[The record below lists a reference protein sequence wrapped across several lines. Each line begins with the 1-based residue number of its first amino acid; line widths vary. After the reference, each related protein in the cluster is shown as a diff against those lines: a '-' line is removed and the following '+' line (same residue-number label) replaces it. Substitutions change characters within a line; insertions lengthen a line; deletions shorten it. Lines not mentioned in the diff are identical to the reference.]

1 MGNKTLYY
9 LRFNNYFNRQ
19 LIMKY
24 GTTWYRQVQIGFT
37 PNVQLFNYGDGINTT
52 QIVNTVQW
60 NDVDDKA
67 PDYCVVEDDTSLKYS
82 RWFVLEW
89 KYIRAGQYQATLKRD
104 VLADNYDTIMSSPML
119 ISKGYITP
127 SDSAIFNFEG
137 QAYNK
142 IKTSETLL
150 YDETGCPWLVGYI
163 PRDAF
168 KDQAQ
173 EVSTSLVSP
182 FYNLSYA
189 TLEAFY
195 QDYPY
200 LKGMTNRT
208 KLKKLLSNVYNIRGT
223 LEVNGSVRVANISFD
238 SEGIVDYNPQSFG
251 ENSLSNYPFNRIQTP
266 GIFVTAVG
274 RTFGTG
280 KILTTQAGT
289 SKKVYN
295 SYLNVIDDLKAAV
308 KTAYSYDP
316 AALATL
322 NDLNGKVVRIGANG
336 SYKYYTINVGSE
348 LVKEEVIAAVNVYNI
363 LYQNLA
369 DGILNP
375 KNNNDNYV
383 LAMTYDDYSYTLSEF
398 NAQVKVTIPKASDRN
413 TLKDAP
419 YDMFCIP
426 YGEIEIYRDG
436 VINITKT
443 NKEAGIAV
451 STAIASTLGD
461 ATLYDLQLLPYC
473 PLRNMINSNGDFDYN
488 SEYKGIADI
497 YITQGSTSTTVS
509 KMFFCDTNTFSFNIP
524 LELAVSNYK
533 VENECNMYRLCSPN
547 YNGAFEFNL
556 AKNGGLD
563 YIEVDCTYK
572 PYNPYIKLN
581 PNFKRLYGIDFND
594 ARGLI
599 CGGDFSVDRL
609 SSAWANYQLQNKNY
623 QNIFDREVQSIE
635 LQHTFS
641 RVQDAF
647 NAVGGAI
654 TTGFGLGGV
663 AAMGD
668 AKNPIRLGVAGG
680 LTSLAGGVADAFI
693 NDAIRNDQLSKTKD
707 LFNYNL
713 QNIQALPYSLAKSS
727 SFNINSKY
735 IPFLEFYTCTE
746 EEKQALLDKIKWQG
760 MTIMRTGYIPDYL
773 DTNSDE
779 TYIEASPIRLLIKED
794 AHTAQEIAR
803 ELGMG
808 IYVKN

>member
-24 GTTWYRQVQIGFT
+24 GTTWYRQLQIGFT

-67 PDYCVVEDDTSLKYS
+67 PDYCVVEDDTTLEYS
-82 RWFVLEW
+82 RWFVVEW

-104 VLADNYDTIMSSPML
+104 VLADNYDAIMSSPML
-119 ISKGYITP
+119 ISKGYVTP

-137 QAYNK
+137 QSYNK

-168 KDQAQ
+168 NDKAQ
-173 EVSTSLVSP
+173 EVSTSLISP

-195 QDYPY
+195 QDFPY
-200 LKGMTNRT
+200 LKGSPNRVPV
-208 KLKKLLSNVYNIRGT
+208 KKLISNIYNIRGT
-223 LEVNGSVRVANISFD
+223 LNQQVLTAAYNIAFNKLGYVS
-238 SEGIVDYNPQSFG
+238 YNPQSFG
-251 ENSLSNYPFNRIQTP
+251 ENSLSNYGWTKIDL
-266 GIFVTAVG
+266 GYTAIEH
-274 RTFGTG
+274 TFGTATIYDSMDIG
-280 KILTTQAGT
+280 A
-289 SKKVYN
+289 KVYP
-295 SYLNVIDDLKAAV
+295 SYVDVMDNLEAAV
-308 KTAYSYDP
+308 KTAYSYNP
-316 AALATL
+316 AALNTL
-322 NDLNGKVVRIGANG
+322 INLNGKVIRIGSSG

-348 LVKEEVIAAVNVYNI
+348 TVQEEVIAPVSVYNI
-363 LYQNLA
+363 LYSNLA
-369 DGILNP
+369 DGVLDP
-375 KNNNDNYV
+375 KNSNNNYV
-383 LAMTYDDYSYTLSEF
+383 LAMTYDDFSYTLNEA
-398 NAQVKVTIPKASDRN
+398 NVGVKVTIPKTADRN
-413 TLKDAP
+413 NLKDAP

-426 YGEIEIYRDG
+426 YGEISIYRDG
-436 VINITKT
+436 VIAIQKT
-443 NKEAGIAV
+443 NKEAGLAAA
-451 STAIASTLGD
+451 TAIASTLGD

-473 PLRNMINSNGDFDYN
+473 PIRNLINSNDEIDYS
-488 SEYKGIADI
+488 SESKGIIDI
-497 YITQGSTSTTVS
+497 YITQGSVSESVS
-509 KMFFCDTNTFSFNIP
+509 KMFFCDSNTFSLNIP
-524 LELAVSNYK
+524 LSLKVDNYK
-533 VENECNMYRLCSPN
+533 VENECNSYRLCSPN
-547 YNGAFEFNL
+547 YNGVFEFNL

-581 PNFKRLYGIDFND
+581 PNFKRLYGSDFND

-599 CGGDFSVDRL
+599 CGGDFSVDRI
-609 SSAWANYQLQNKNY
+609 SSAWANYQLSNKNY

-635 LQHTFS
+635 LQNKYA
-641 RVQDAF
+641 RVQDIG
-647 NAVGGAI
+647 NIIGGSLGSGLMTGGISQLPGVGIAVGAASAI
-654 TTGFGLGGV
+654 
-663 AAMGD
+663 
-668 AKNPIRLGVAGG
+668 
-680 LTSLAGGVADAFI
+680 AGGVDAYI
-693 NDAIRNDQLSKTKD
+693 NDKLRKDQLDKTKD

-735 IPFLEFYTCTE
+735 VPFLEFYTCTE
-746 EEKQALLDKIKWQG
+746 EEKQTLLDKIKWQG

-773 DTNSDE
+773 NTNSDE

-794 AHTAQEIAR
+794 AHTAQEIAK
-803 ELGMG
+803 ELSMG
-808 IYVKN
+808 VYIKTSN

>member
-24 GTTWYRQVQIGFT
+24 GTTWYRQLQIGFT

-67 PDYCVVEDDTSLKYS
+67 PDYCVVEDDTTLEYS
-82 RWFVLEW
+82 RWFVIDW
-89 KYIRAGQYQATLKRD
+89 KYIRAGQYQATLRRD
-104 VLADNYDTIMSSPML
+104 VLADNYDAIMSSPML
-119 ISKGYITP
+119 ISKGYVTP
-127 SDSAIFNFEG
+127 SDSAIFNYEG

-168 KDQAQ
+168 KEKAQ
-173 EVSTSLVSP
+173 EVTTSLISP

-200 LKGMTNRT
+200 FKGMTNRT
-208 KLKKLLSNVYNIRGT
+208 KLKKLISNIYNIRGT
-223 LEVNGSVRVANISFD
+223 LNQQVLTAAYNIAFNKLGYVS
-238 SEGIVDYNPQSFG
+238 YNPQSFG
-251 ENSLSNYPFNRIQTP
+251 ENSLSNYGWTKIDL
-266 GIFVTAVG
+266 GYTAIEH
-274 RTFGTG
+274 TFGTAT
-280 KILTTQAGT
+280 IYDSMDIA
-289 SKKVYN
+289 SKVYP
-295 SYLNVIDDLKAAV
+295 SYVDVMDNLESAV
-308 KTAYSYDP
+308 KTAYSYNT
-316 AALATL
+316 AALKTL
-322 NDLNGKVVRIGANG
+322 INLNGMVVRIGSNG

-348 LVKEEVIAAVNVYNI
+348 TVQEEVIAPVSVYNI
-363 LYQNLA
+363 LYSNLA
-369 DGILNP
+369 DGVLDP
-375 KNNNDNYV
+375 KNSNNNYV
-383 LAMTYDDYSYTLSEF
+383 LAMTYDDFSYTLNEA
-398 NAQVKVTIPKASDRN
+398 NVGVKVTMPKTADRN
-413 TLKDAP
+413 NLKDAP

-426 YGEIEIYRDG
+426 YGEIPIYRDG
-436 VINITKT
+436 VIAIQKT
-443 NKEAGIAV
+443 NKEAGLAAA
-451 STAIASTLGD
+451 TAIASTLGD

-473 PLRNMINSNGDFDYN
+473 PIRNLINSNDEIDYS
-488 SEYKGIADI
+488 SEAKGIIDI
-497 YITQGSTSTTVS
+497 YITQGSVSESVS
-509 KMFFCDTNTFSFNIP
+509 KMFFCDSNTFSLNIP
-524 LELAVSNYK
+524 LSLKVDNYK
-533 VENECNMYRLCSPN
+533 VENECNSYRLCSPN
-547 YNGAFEFNL
+547 YNGVFEFNL

-581 PNFKRLYGIDFND
+581 PNFKRLYGSDFND

-599 CGGDFSVDRL
+599 CGGDFSVDRI
-609 SSAWANYQLQNKNY
+609 SSAWANYQLSNKNY

-635 LQHTFS
+635 LQNKYA
-641 RVQDAF
+641 RVQDIG
-647 NAVGGAI
+647 NIIGGGLGSGLMTGGISQLPGVGIAVG
-654 TTGFGLGGV
+654 
-663 AAMGD
+663 AAS
-668 AKNPIRLGVAGG
+668 AG
-680 LTSLAGGVADAFI
+680 AGGVDAYI
-693 NDAIRNDQLSKTKD
+693 NDKLRKDQLDKTKD

-735 IPFLEFYTCTE
+735 VPFLEFYTCTE
-746 EEKQALLDKIKWQG
+746 EEKQTLLDKIKWQG

-773 DTNSDE
+773 NTNSDE

-794 AHTAQEIAR
+794 AHTAQEIAK
-803 ELGMG
+803 ELSMG
-808 IYVKN
+808 VYIKTLN

>member
-37 PNVQLFNYGDGINTT
+37 PNVQLFNYGDGVNTT

-67 PDYCVVEDDTSLKYS
+67 PDYCVVEDDTSLEYS
-82 RWFVLEW
+82 RWFVIDW

-104 VLADNYDTIMSSPML
+104 VLADNYDAIMSSPML
-119 ISKGYITP
+119 ISKGYVTP
-127 SDSAIFNFEG
+127 SDSAIFNYEG

-168 KDQAQ
+168 KEKAQ
-173 EVSTSLVSP
+173 EVTTSLISP

-195 QDYPY
+195 QDFPY
-200 LKGMTNRT
+200 LKGSPNRVPV
-208 KLKKLLSNVYNIRGT
+208 KKLISNIYNIRGT
-223 LEVNGSVRVANISFD
+223 LNQQVLTAAYNIAFNKLGYVS
-238 SEGIVDYNPQSFG
+238 YNPQSFG
-251 ENSLSNYPFNRIQTP
+251 ENSLSNYGWTKIDL
-266 GIFVTAVG
+266 GYTAIEH
-274 RTFGTG
+274 TFGTAT
-280 KILTTQAGT
+280 IYDSMDIA
-289 SKKVYN
+289 SKVYP
-295 SYLNVIDDLKAAV
+295 SYVNVMDNLENAV
-308 KTAYSYDP
+308 RTAYSYNP
-316 AALATL
+316 AALNTL
-322 NDLNGKVVRIGANG
+322 INLNGMVVRIGSNG

-348 LVKEEVIAAVNVYNI
+348 TVQEEVIAPVSVYNI
-363 LYQNLA
+363 LYSNLA
-369 DGILNP
+369 DGVLDP
-375 KNNNDNYV
+375 KNSNDNYV
-383 LAMTYDDYSYTLSEF
+383 LAMTYDDFSYTLNEA
-398 NAQVKVTIPKASDRN
+398 NVGVKVTIPKTADRN
-413 TLKDAP
+413 NLKDAP

-426 YGEIEIYRDG
+426 YGEIPIYRDG
-436 VINITKT
+436 VIAIQKT
-443 NKEAGIAV
+443 NKEAGLAAA
-451 STAIASTLGD
+451 TAIASTLGD

-473 PLRNMINSNGDFDYN
+473 PIRNLINSNDEIDYS
-488 SEYKGIADI
+488 SESKGIIDI
-497 YITQGSTSTTVS
+497 YITQGSVSESVS
-509 KMFFCDTNTFSFNIP
+509 KMFFCDSNTFSLNIP
-524 LELAVSNYK
+524 LSLKVDNYK
-533 VENECNMYRLCSPN
+533 VENECNSYRLCSPN
-547 YNGAFEFNL
+547 YNGVFEFNL

-581 PNFKRLYGIDFND
+581 PNFKRLYGSDFND

-599 CGGDFSVDRL
+599 CGGDFSVDRI
-609 SSAWANYQLQNKNY
+609 SSAWANYQLSNKNY

-635 LQHTFS
+635 LQNKYA
-641 RVQDAF
+641 RVQDIG
-647 NAVGGAI
+647 NIIGGSL
-654 TTGFGLGGV
+654 GSGLTV
-663 AAMGD
+663 
-668 AKNPIRLGVAGG
+668 GG
-680 LTSLAGGVADAFI
+680 LTNPIAGVGVGVASAIAGGVDAYI
-693 NDAIRNDQLSKTKD
+693 NDKLRKDQLDKTKD

-735 IPFLEFYTCTE
+735 VPFLEFYTCTE
-746 EEKQALLDKIKWQG
+746 EEKQTLLDKIKWQG

-773 DTNSDE
+773 NTNSDE

-794 AHTAQEIAR
+794 AHTAQEIAK
-803 ELGMG
+803 ELSMG
-808 IYVKN
+808 VYIKTLN

>member
-67 PDYCVVEDDTSLKYS
+67 PDYCVVEDDTTLEYS
-82 RWFVLEW
+82 RWFVIDW
-89 KYIRAGQYQATLKRD
+89 KYIRAGQYQATLRRD
-104 VLADNYDTIMSSPML
+104 VLADNYDAIMSSPML
-119 ISKGYITP
+119 ISKGYVTP

-137 QAYNK
+137 QSYNK

-168 KDQAQ
+168 KEKAQ
-173 EVSTSLVSP
+173 EVTTSLISP

-195 QDYPY
+195 QDFPY
-200 LKGMTNRT
+200 LKGSPNRIPV
-208 KLKKLLSNVYNIRGT
+208 KKNPNVIYNIRGS
-223 LEVNGSVRVANISFD
+223 LNVPFSQLVVNIAFNKLGLIK
-238 SEGIVDYNPQSFG
+238 YNPQSFG
-251 ENSLSNYPFNRIQTP
+251 ENSLSNYPFDNT
-266 GIFVTAVG
+266 GYGWLYVAKNH
-274 RTFGTG
+274 TFGTG
-280 KILTTQAGT
+280 KIVNTENRIAVLA
-289 SKKVYN
+289 YN
-295 SYLNVIDDLKAAV
+295 SYINVIDDLEAAV

-316 AALATL
+316 AVLNTL
-322 NDLNGKVVRIGANG
+322 INLNGKVVRIGSNG

-348 LVKEEVIAAVNVYNI
+348 TVQEEVIAPVSVYNI

-369 DGILNP
+369 NGILDP
-375 KNNNDNYV
+375 KNSNDNYV
-383 LAMTYDDYSYTLSEF
+383 LAMTYDDFSYTLNEA
-398 NAQVKVTIPKASDRN
+398 NVGVKVTMPKTADRN
-413 TLKDAP
+413 NLKDAP

-426 YGEIEIYRDG
+426 YGEIPIYRDG
-436 VINITKT
+436 VIAIQKT
-443 NKEAGIAV
+443 NKEAGLAAA
-451 STAIASTLGD
+451 TAIASTLGD

-473 PLRNMINSNGDFDYN
+473 PIRNLINSNDEIDYS
-488 SEYKGIADI
+488 SESKGIIDI
-497 YITQGSTSTTVS
+497 YITQGSVSESVS
-509 KMFFCDTNTFSFNIP
+509 KMFFCDSNTFSLNIP
-524 LELAVSNYK
+524 LSLKVDNYK
-533 VENECNMYRLCSPN
+533 VENECNSYRLCSPN
-547 YNGAFEFNL
+547 YNGVFEFNL

-581 PNFKRLYGIDFND
+581 PNFKRLYGSDFND

-599 CGGDFSVDRL
+599 CGGDFSVDRI
-609 SSAWANYQLQNKNY
+609 SSAWANYQLSNKNY

-635 LQHTFS
+635 LQNKYA
-641 RVQDAF
+641 RIQDIG
-647 NAVGGAI
+647 NIIGG
-654 TTGFGLGGV
+654 GLGSGLTV
-663 AAMGD
+663 
-668 AKNPIRLGVAGG
+668 GG
-680 LTSLAGGVADAFI
+680 LTNPIAGVGVGIASAVVGGVDAYI
-693 NDAIRNDQLSKTKD
+693 NDKLRKDQLDKTKD

-727 SFNINSKY
+727 SFNINYKY
-735 IPFLEFYTCTE
+735 VPFLEFYTCTE
-746 EEKQALLDKIKWQG
+746 EEKQTLLDKIKWQG

-773 DTNSDE
+773 NTNSDE

-794 AHTAQEIAR
+794 AHTAQEIAK
-803 ELGMG
+803 ELSMG
-808 IYVKN
+808 VYIKTLN

>member
-24 GTTWYRQVQIGFT
+24 GTTWYRQLQIGFT
-37 PNVQLFNYGDGINTT
+37 PNVQLFNYGDGVNTT

-67 PDYCVVEDDTSLKYS
+67 PDYCVVEDDTTLEYS
-82 RWFVLEW
+82 RWFVIEW

-119 ISKGYITP
+119 ISKGYVTP
-127 SDSAIFNFEG
+127 SDSAIFNYEG

-168 KDQAQ
+168 KDQAK
-173 EVSTSLVSP
+173 EVTTSLISP

-195 QDYPY
+195 QDFPY
-200 LKGMTNRT
+200 LKGSPNRVPV
-208 KLKKLLSNVYNIRGT
+208 KKLISNIYNIRGT
-223 LEVNGSVRVANISFD
+223 LNQQVLTAAYNIAFNKLGYVS
-238 SEGIVDYNPQSFG
+238 YNPQSFG
-251 ENSLSNYPFNRIQTP
+251 ENSLSNYGWTKIDL
-266 GIFVTAVG
+266 GYTAIEH
-274 RTFGTG
+274 TFGTATIYDSMNIG
-280 KILTTQAGT
+280 A
-289 SKKVYN
+289 KVYP
-295 SYLNVIDDLKAAV
+295 SYVDVMDNLEAAV
-308 KTAYSYDP
+308 KTAYSYNP
-316 AALATL
+316 AALNTL
-322 NDLNGKVVRIGANG
+322 INLNGMVVRIGSNG

-348 LVKEEVIAAVNVYNI
+348 TVQEEVIAPVSVYNI
-363 LYQNLA
+363 LYSNLA
-369 DGILNP
+369 DGVLDP
-375 KNNNDNYV
+375 KNSNNNYV
-383 LAMTYDDYSYTLSEF
+383 LAMTYDDFSYTLNEA
-398 NAQVKVTIPKASDRN
+398 NVGVKVTMPKTADRN
-413 TLKDAP
+413 NLKDAP

-426 YGEIEIYRDG
+426 YGEIPIYRDG
-436 VINITKT
+436 VIAIQKT
-443 NKEAGIAV
+443 NKEAGLAAA
-451 STAIASTLGD
+451 TAIASTLGD

-473 PLRNMINSNGDFDYN
+473 PIRNLINSNDEIDYS
-488 SEYKGIADI
+488 SESKGIIDI
-497 YITQGSTSTTVS
+497 YITQGSVSESVS
-509 KMFFCDTNTFSFNIP
+509 KMFFCDSNTFSLNIP
-524 LELAVSNYK
+524 LSLKVDNYK
-533 VENECNMYRLCSPN
+533 VENECNSYRLCSPN
-547 YNGAFEFNL
+547 YNGVFEFNL

-581 PNFKRLYGIDFND
+581 PNFKRLYGSDFND

-599 CGGDFSVDRL
+599 CGGDFSVDRI
-609 SSAWANYQLQNKNY
+609 SSAWANYQLSNKNY

-635 LQHTFS
+635 LQNKYAV
-641 RVQDAF
+641 VQ
-647 NAVGGAI
+647 NIGNIIGG
-654 TTGFGLGGV
+654 GLGSGLTV
-663 AAMGD
+663 
-668 AKNPIRLGVAGG
+668 GG
-680 LTSLAGGVADAFI
+680 LTNPIAGVGVGIASAGAGIVDTVI
-693 NDAIRNDQLSKTKD
+693 NDKLRKDQLDKTKD

-735 IPFLEFYTCTE
+735 VPFLEFYTCTE
-746 EEKQALLDKIKWQG
+746 EEKQTLLDKIKWQG

-773 DTNSDE
+773 NTNSDE

-794 AHTAQEIAR
+794 AHTAQEIAK
-803 ELGMG
+803 ELSMG
-808 IYVKN
+808 VYIKTLN

>member
-24 GTTWYRQVQIGFT
+24 GTTWYRQLQIGFT

-67 PDYCVVEDDTSLKYS
+67 PDYCVVEDDTSLEYS
-82 RWFVLEW
+82 RWFVVEW

-104 VLADNYDTIMSSPML
+104 VLADNYDAIMSSPML
-119 ISKGYITP
+119 ISKGYVTP
-127 SDSAIFNFEG
+127 SDSAIFNYEG

-168 KDQAQ
+168 KDQAK
-173 EVSTSLVSP
+173 EVTTSLVSP

-200 LKGMTNRT
+200 FKGMTNRT
-208 KLKKLLSNVYNIRGT
+208 KLKKLISNIYNIRGT
-223 LEVNGSVRVANISFD
+223 LNQQVLTAAYNIAFNKLGYVS
-238 SEGIVDYNPQSFG
+238 YNPQSFG
-251 ENSLSNYPFNRIQTP
+251 ENSLSNYGWTKIDL
-266 GIFVTAVG
+266 GYTAIEH
-274 RTFGTG
+274 TFGTATIYDSMNIG
-280 KILTTQAGT
+280 A
-289 SKKVYN
+289 KVYP
-295 SYLNVIDDLKAAV
+295 SYINVMDNLEAAV
-308 KTAYSYDP
+308 KTAYTYDP
-316 AALATL
+316 AALNTL
-322 NDLNGKVVRIGANG
+322 INLDGKVVRIGSDG

-348 LVKEEVIAAVNVYNI
+348 TVQEEVIAPASVYNI
-363 LYQNLA
+363 LYSNLA
-369 DGILNP
+369 DGVLDP
-375 KNNNDNYV
+375 KNSNNNYV
-383 LAMTYDDYSYTLSEF
+383 LAMTYDDFSYTLNEA
-398 NAQVKVTIPKASDRN
+398 NVGVKVTMPKTADRN
-413 TLKDAP
+413 NLKDAP

-426 YGEIEIYRDG
+426 YGEIPIYRDG
-436 VINITKT
+436 VINIQKT
-443 NKEAGIAV
+443 NKEAGLAAA
-451 STAIASTLGD
+451 TAIASTLGD

-473 PLRNMINSNGDFDYN
+473 PIRNIINSNDEIDYS
-488 SEYKGIADI
+488 SESKGIIDI
-497 YITQGSTSTTVS
+497 YITQGSVSESVS
-509 KMFFCDTNTFSFNIP
+509 KMFFCDSNTFSLNIP
-524 LELAVSNYK
+524 LSLKVDNYK
-533 VENECNMYRLCSPN
+533 VENECNSYRLCSPN
-547 YNGAFEFNL
+547 YNGVFEFNL

-581 PNFKRLYGIDFND
+581 PNFKRLYGSDFND

-599 CGGDFSVDRL
+599 CGGDFSVDRI
-609 SSAWANYQLQNKNY
+609 SSAWANYQLSNKNY

-635 LQHTFS
+635 LQNKYA
-641 RVQDAF
+641 RVQDIG
-647 NAVGGAI
+647 NSVSGALS
-654 TTGFGLGGV
+654 TGL
-663 AAMGD
+663 
-668 AKNPIRLGVAGG
+668 
-680 LTSLAGGVADAFI
+680 LAGGATGNPLVGVGMGLASAGAGVADIFI
-693 NDAIRNDQLSKTKD
+693 NDKLRKDQLDKTKD

-735 IPFLEFYTCTE
+735 VPFLEFYTCTE
-746 EEKQALLDKIKWQG
+746 EEKQTLLDKIKWQG

-773 DTNSDE
+773 NTNSDE

-794 AHTAQEIAR
+794 AHTAQEIAK
-803 ELGMG
+803 ELSMG
-808 IYVKN
+808 VYIKTLN

>member
-24 GTTWYRQVQIGFT
+24 GTTWYRQLQIGFT
-37 PNVQLFNYGDGINTT
+37 PNVQLFNYGDGVNTT

-67 PDYCVVEDDTSLKYS
+67 PDYCVVEDDTTLEYS
-82 RWFVLEW
+82 RWFVIDW
-89 KYIRAGQYQATLKRD
+89 KYIRAGQYQATLRRD

-119 ISKGYITP
+119 ISKGYVTP

-168 KDQAQ
+168 KEKAQ
-173 EVSTSLVSP
+173 EVTTSLISP

-195 QDYPY
+195 QDFPY
-200 LKGMTNRT
+200 LKGSPNRVPV
-208 KLKKLLSNVYNIRGT
+208 KKLISNIYNIRGT
-223 LEVNGSVRVANISFD
+223 LNQQVLTAAYNIAFNKLGYVS
-238 SEGIVDYNPQSFG
+238 YNPQSFG
-251 ENSLSNYPFNRIQTP
+251 ENSLSNYGWTKIDL
-266 GIFVTAVG
+266 GYTAIEH
-274 RTFGTG
+274 TFGTATIYDSMNIG
-280 KILTTQAGT
+280 A
-289 SKKVYN
+289 KVYP
-295 SYLNVIDDLKAAV
+295 SYINVMDNLETAV
-308 KTAYSYDP
+308 KTAYSYNP
-316 AALATL
+316 AALNTL
-322 NDLNGKVVRIGANG
+322 INLNGMVVRIGSNG

-348 LVKEEVIAAVNVYNI
+348 TVQEEVIAPVSVYNI
-363 LYQNLA
+363 LYSNLA
-369 DGILNP
+369 DGVLDP
-375 KNNNDNYV
+375 KNSNDNYV
-383 LAMTYDDYSYTLSEF
+383 LAMTYDDFSYTLNEA
-398 NAQVKVTIPKASDRN
+398 NVGVKVTMPKTADRN
-413 TLKDAP
+413 NLKDAP

-426 YGEIEIYRDG
+426 YGEIPIYRDG
-436 VINITKT
+436 VIAIQKT
-443 NKEAGIAV
+443 NKEAGLAAA
-451 STAIASTLGD
+451 TAIASTLGD

-473 PLRNMINSNGDFDYN
+473 PIRNLINSNDEIDYS
-488 SEYKGIADI
+488 SESKGIIDI
-497 YITQGSTSTTVS
+497 YITQGSVSESVS
-509 KMFFCDTNTFSFNIP
+509 KMFFCDSNTFSLNIP
-524 LELAVSNYK
+524 LSLKVDNYK
-533 VENECNMYRLCSPN
+533 VENECNSYRLCSPN
-547 YNGAFEFNL
+547 YNGVFEFNL

-581 PNFKRLYGIDFND
+581 PNFKRLYGSDFND

-599 CGGDFSVDRL
+599 CGGDFSVDRI
-609 SSAWANYQLQNKNY
+609 SSAWANYQLSNKNY

-635 LQHTFS
+635 LQNKYA
-641 RVQDAF
+641 RVQDIG
-647 NAVGGAI
+647 NIIGGSL
-654 TTGFGLGGV
+654 GSGLTV
-663 AAMGD
+663 
-668 AKNPIRLGVAGG
+668 GG
-680 LTSLAGGVADAFI
+680 LTNPIAGVGVGLASASAGGVDAYI
-693 NDAIRNDQLSKTKD
+693 NDKLRKDQLDKTKD

-735 IPFLEFYTCTE
+735 VPFLEFYTCTE

-773 DTNSDE
+773 NTNSDE

-794 AHTAQEIAR
+794 AHTAQEIAK
-803 ELGMG
+803 ELSMG
-808 IYVKN
+808 VYIKTLN

>member
-37 PNVQLFNYGDGINTT
+37 PNVQLFNYGDGVNTT

-67 PDYCVVEDDTSLKYS
+67 PDYCVVEDDTTLEYS
-82 RWFVLEW
+82 RWFVIDW
-89 KYIRAGQYQATLKRD
+89 KYIRAGQYQATLRRD

-119 ISKGYITP
+119 ISKGYVTP
-127 SDSAIFNFEG
+127 SDSAIFNYEG

-168 KDQAQ
+168 KEKAQ
-173 EVSTSLVSP
+173 EVTTSLISP

-208 KLKKLLSNVYNIRGT
+208 VIKKNHNVIYNIRGS
-223 LEVNGSVRVANISFD
+223 LNVPISQEVVNIAFNKL
-238 SEGIVDYNPQSFG
+238 GLIKYNPQSFG
-251 ENSLSNYPFNRIQTP
+251 EKSLSNYPFDNT
-266 GIFVTAVG
+266 GYGWLYVAKNH
-274 RTFGTG
+274 TFGTG
-280 KILTTQAGT
+280 KIVNTENRIAVLA
-289 SKKVYN
+289 YN
-295 SYLNVIDDLKAAV
+295 SYINVMDDLENAV

-316 AALATL
+316 AVLNTL
-322 NDLNGKVVRIGANG
+322 INLNGKVVRIGSAG

-348 LVKEEVIAAVNVYNI
+348 TVQEEVIAPASVYNI
-363 LYQNLA
+363 LYQNLNE
-369 DGILNP
+369 GILIP
-375 KNNNDNYV
+375 KNSNDNYV
-383 LAMTYDDYSYTLSEF
+383 LAMTYDDFSYTLNEA
-398 NAQVKVTIPKASDRN
+398 NVGVKVTMPKTADRN
-413 TLKDAP
+413 NLKDAP

-426 YGEIEIYRDG
+426 YGEIPIYRDG
-436 VINITKT
+436 VIAIQKT
-443 NKEAGIAV
+443 NKEAGLAAA
-451 STAIASTLGD
+451 TAIASTLGD

-473 PLRNMINSNGDFDYN
+473 PIRNLINSNDEIDYS
-488 SEYKGIADI
+488 SESKGIIDI
-497 YITQGSTSTTVS
+497 YITQGSVSESVS
-509 KMFFCDTNTFSFNIP
+509 KMFFCDSNTFSLNIP
-524 LELAVSNYK
+524 LSLKVDNYK
-533 VENECNMYRLCSPN
+533 VENECNSYRLCSPN
-547 YNGAFEFNL
+547 YNGVFEFNL

-581 PNFKRLYGIDFND
+581 PNFKRLYGSDFND

-599 CGGDFSVDRL
+599 CGGDFSVDRI
-609 SSAWANYQLQNKNY
+609 SSAWANYQLSNKNY
-623 QNIFDREVQSIE
+623 QNILDREVQSIE
-635 LQHTFS
+635 LQNKYA
-641 RVQDAF
+641 RVQDIG
-647 NAVGGAI
+647 NIIGGSL
-654 TTGFGLGGV
+654 GSGLTV
-663 AAMGD
+663 
-668 AKNPIRLGVAGG
+668 GG
-680 LTSLAGGVADAFI
+680 LTNPIAGVGVGLASAGFGIVDAVI
-693 NDAIRNDQLSKTKD
+693 NDKLRKDQLDKTKD

-735 IPFLEFYTCTE
+735 VPFLEFYTCTE
-746 EEKQALLDKIKWQG
+746 EEKQTLLDKIKWQG

-773 DTNSDE
+773 NTNSDE

-794 AHTAQEIAR
+794 AHTAQEIAK
-803 ELGMG
+803 ELSMG
-808 IYVKN
+808 VYIKTLN

>member
-24 GTTWYRQVQIGFT
+24 GTTWYRQLQIGFT

-67 PDYCVVEDDTSLKYS
+67 PDYCIVEDDTSLEYS
-82 RWFVLEW
+82 RWFVIDW
-89 KYIRAGQYQATLKRD
+89 KYIRAGQYQATLRRD
-104 VLADNYDTIMSSPML
+104 VLADNYDAIMSSPML
-119 ISKGYITP
+119 ISKGYVTP
-127 SDSAIFNFEG
+127 SDSAIFNYEG

-168 KDQAQ
+168 KDQAK
-173 EVSTSLVSP
+173 EVTTSLISP

-195 QDYPY
+195 QDFPY
-200 LKGMTNRT
+200 LKGSQNRVPV
-208 KLKKLLSNVYNIRGT
+208 KKLISTIYNIRGT
-223 LEVNGSVRVANISFD
+223 LNQQVITAAYNIAFNKLGYVS
-238 SEGIVDYNPQSFG
+238 YNPQSFG
-251 ENSLSNYPFNRIQTP
+251 ENSLSNYGWTKIDL
-266 GIFVTAVG
+266 GYTAIEH
-274 RTFGTG
+274 TFGTAT
-280 KILTTQAGT
+280 IYDSMDIA
-289 SKKVYN
+289 SKVYP
-295 SYLNVIDDLKAAV
+295 SYVGVMNNLEAAV
-308 KTAYSYDP
+308 KTAYSYNP
-316 AALATL
+316 AALNTL
-322 NDLNGKVVRIGANG
+322 INLDGKVVRIGSAG

-348 LVKEEVIAAVNVYNI
+348 TVQEEVIAPVSVYNI

-369 DGILNP
+369 NGILDP
-375 KNNNDNYV
+375 KNSNDNYV
-383 LAMTYDDYSYTLSEF
+383 LAMTYDDFSYTLNEA
-398 NAQVKVTIPKASDRN
+398 NVGVKVTMPKTADRN
-413 TLKDAP
+413 NLKDAP

-426 YGEIEIYRDG
+426 YGEIPIYRDG
-436 VINITKT
+436 VIAIQKT
-443 NKEAGIAV
+443 NKEAGLAAA
-451 STAIASTLGD
+451 TAIASTLGD

-473 PLRNMINSNGDFDYN
+473 PIRNLINSNDEIDYS
-488 SEYKGIADI
+488 SESKGIIDI
-497 YITQGSTSTTVS
+497 YITQGSVSESVS
-509 KMFFCDTNTFSFNIP
+509 KMFFCDSNTFSLNIP
-524 LELAVSNYK
+524 LSLKVDNYK
-533 VENECNMYRLCSPN
+533 VENECNSYRLCSPN
-547 YNGAFEFNL
+547 YNGVFEFNL

-581 PNFKRLYGIDFND
+581 PNFKRLYGSDFND

-599 CGGDFSVDRL
+599 CGGDFSVDRI
-609 SSAWANYQLQNKNY
+609 SSAWANYQLSNKNY

-635 LQHTFS
+635 LQNKYA
-641 RVQDAF
+641 RVQDIGNIIGGGLGTGLMTGGLSG
-647 NAVGGAI
+647 NAVAGTVMGLASVGAGI
-654 TTGFGLGGV
+654 
-663 AAMGD
+663 
-668 AKNPIRLGVAGG
+668 
-680 LTSLAGGVADAFI
+680 ADTVI
-693 NDAIRNDQLSKTKD
+693 NDKLRKDQLDKTKD

-735 IPFLEFYTCTE
+735 VPFLEFYTCTE
-746 EEKQALLDKIKWQG
+746 EEKQTLLDKIKWQG

-773 DTNSDE
+773 NTNSDE

-794 AHTAQEIAR
+794 AHTAQEIAK
-803 ELGMG
+803 ELSMG
-808 IYVKN
+808 VYIKTLN